1 MQAPTGRGERQIMQ
15 RKRLGVVVDG
25 AFNAGLTVRL
35 DPGVSTEAMRIG
47 DFVIIEGLENRYFS
61 TIADMQLR
69 ATDPRIAADP
79 PRTPSPFVARALT
92 GTSTYGVVQVQPRLM
107 MKRPDPSVI
116 PDDTEEEGVQPVRT
130 IPMHFAE
137 LYQADAMDFAT
148 VFGKEGGHSFAM
160 GTPLTMDIPI
170 CLNLGRLVERSNGI
184 FGQSGTGKSFLARIL
199 LCGVIRTGAAVNLV
213 FDMHDEYA
221 FGRESEDGA
230 FVQGLR
236 HLFGSANILVYSLDK
251 GAGGRAGRSVDVI
264 LRIGLNQMEAEDVL
278 LLAEELN
285 LRGTAEATIG
295 LLHDR
300 YGPGWLSQL
309 IEMSSDDLNA
319 FCEASG
325 AHPSSVAAL
334 QRQLRLVGR
343 RPYVVPQASF
353 SVIDDMVAALDRGQ
367 HIILQFGRHNRI
379 LDYALVAN
387 LVTRRVRQLYQEKIE
402 RYEQTH
408 AAADRPR
415 PLMITIEEA
424 HKFLNPVVARQTIFG
439 QIAREMRKYHV
450 TLMVI
455 DQRPSGIDAEVMSQL
470 GTRITGKL
478 TEERDID
485 AVLTGV
491 GGRTALRNM
500 LEGLDTREQVL
511 LMGHAIPMPIVVR
524 TRKYD
529 EDFYSTVGQ
538 TRTVEQDWSDLFG
551 DNPR

>member
-1 MQAPTGRGERQIMQ
+1 MLGREQMQ

-25 AFNAGLTVRL
+25 AFNAGLSVRL
-35 DPGVSTEAMRIG
+35 DPGVSTEEMRIG
-47 DFVIIEGLENRYFS
+47 GFVIIEGAENRYFS

-69 ATDPRIAADP
+69 TTDPRIAADP
-79 PRTPSPFVARALT
+79 PRALSPFVTQVLA

-107 MKRPDPSVI
+107 MKKPDPTVI
-116 PDDTEEEGVQPVRT
+116 PEDTDEEQVQPVRT

-137 LYQADAMDFAT
+137 LYEADTLDFAT
-148 VFGKEGGHSFAM
+148 VFGKEGGNHFAM
-160 GTPLTMDIPI
+160 GTPPTMDIPI
-170 CLNLGRLVERSNGI
+170 CINLERLVERSDGI

-199 LCGVIRTGAAVNLV
+199 LCGVIEAGVAVNLI

-221 FGRESEDGA
+221 FGRESEDGV
-230 FVQGLR
+230 FVRGLR
-236 HLFGSANILVYSLDK
+236 QLFGASKVLVYALDEQA
-251 GAGGRAGRSVDVI
+251 GARRGRSADSV
-264 LRIGLNQMEAEDVL
+264 LHLGLNQIEAEDVL

-295 LLHDR
+295 LLQDLH
-300 YGPGWLSQL
+300 GPRWLAQL
-309 IEMSSDDLNA
+309 IEMSPQDLGV
-319 FCEASG
+319 FCETSG

-353 SVIDDMVAALDRGQ
+353 SVIDDMVAALDKGR
-367 HIILQFGRHNRI
+367 HIILQFGRYNRI

-387 LVTRRVRQLYQEKIE
+387 LVTRRVRQLYQQKVE
-402 RYEQTH
+402 RYEQTQSP
-408 AAADRPR
+408 ADQPQ

-424 HKFLNPVVARQTIFG
+424 HKFLNPAVARQTIFG

-455 DQRPSGIDAEVMSQL
+455 DQRPSGIDDEVMSQL
-470 GTRITGKL
+470 GTRIMGRL

-491 GGRTALRNM
+491 SGRSALRAS
-500 LEGLDTREQVL
+500 LASLDTREQVL
-511 LMGHAIPMPIVVR
+511 LMGHAVPMPIVVQ

-529 EDFYSTVGQ
+529 EEFYRAVGAKERSV
-538 TRTVEQDWSDLFG
+538 TQDWADLYG
-551 DNPR
+551 E